1 MPSSFDFNWN
11 EGEDGGFDARRAD
24 YQPPPAI
31 VRADAPPAEPALPR
45 PEGRGRLGRLGLLV
59 IGVTLGMVVGLAAL
73 SWQGQAAARS
83 DVAPL
88 FTLVQQALA
97 DGDADIYRSL
107 FDETQPEY
115 GDAAAASMAQTALLA
130 DAEAPPRLTG
140 LRISGDEA
148 EAEIETRYQGKPY
161 RRVETI
167 RRRNGQWR
175 LSLPDDSGWGET
187 SAEEGQTITLH
198 VHGKDADLARLL
210 PRLETI
216 AEGFC
221 RRYNP
226 PPPCQ
231 IDLTLAADADLLPF
245 TPGGGALPPSQSL
258 IRLPNA
264 DRRRWGTAL
273 GEDAAEADGPIS
285 LRYPSPRLVGLNGR
299 EPHPLWW
306 LGVSEALGD
315 VIARRALGVVTGEE
329 EAVFTVWAALAGDVA
344 LWAERFSEV
353 RLPAGDESAWPADPA
368 EIGRNQLTPHL
379 GQRQAARAFAL
390 RLHERFGEAKILA
403 WLLSLR
409 GQTLAAASPAIDDL
423 TIDQLRQVGRAGSD

>member
-59 IGVTLGMVVGLAAL
+59 IGVALGMVVGLAAL
-73 SWQGQAAARS
+73 GWQGQAAARN

-115 GDAAAASMAQTALLA
+115 GDAAAASMAQTALLS

-175 LSLPDDSGWGET
+175 LSLPDDSGWGAT

-258 IRLPNA
+258 ARLQNR
-264 DRRRWGTAL
+264 DSLRWVTQL
-273 GEDAAEADGPIS
+273 GEDADGTNGPIP
-285 LRYPSPRLVGLNGR
+285 LRFPSPRLVGLNGR

-306 LGVSEALGD
+306 LGVSEAIGD
-315 VIARRALGVVTGEE
+315 VIARRALGPVIGEAQ
-329 EAVFTVWAALAGDVA
+329 AVFTAWAALAGDVA
-344 LWAERFSEV
+344 IWAERFSEG
-353 RLPAGDESAWPADPA
+353 RLPSGDESARPADPA

-390 RLHERFGEAKILA
+390 RLHERFGEAKTLA